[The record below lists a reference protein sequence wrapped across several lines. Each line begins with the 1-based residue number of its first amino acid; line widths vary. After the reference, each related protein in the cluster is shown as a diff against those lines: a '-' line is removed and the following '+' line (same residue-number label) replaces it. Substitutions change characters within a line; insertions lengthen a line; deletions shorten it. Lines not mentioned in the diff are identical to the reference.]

1 MELRQ
6 LEYFVAVT
14 EEANFTRAAARLHV
28 AQPGVSAQIRRLEA
42 ELGQTLLD
50 RSARAVRLTEVGA
63 EVLPYAQAA
72 LNAVANCRLVVDEL
86 TGLIRGHVSVGMITS
101 LPFDLPSLLAGFHDD
116 HPAVELTLSEATSGN
131 LLDSLRAG
139 QLDLAW
145 IGSVVSPSAGIETQ
159 IVEEQPLVA
168 AVAHPDSWAAKASVA
183 LRELE
188 GRPLI
193 SLPLGTG
200 LRTRF
205 DEACVL
211 GGVRA
216 RIAFEASNLEI
227 LGQLAARGLGVGILP
242 QSYTDAHPQL
252 LHALTI
258 THPPIRVEV
267 QLAWRAEGPI
277 SPAAR
282 ALIGHARSSLA
293 NLSTTRKVSRRV

>member
-131 LLDSLRAG
+131 LLDALRAG

-216 RIAFEASNLEI
+216 QSLSRPVTSRYSVSSRPEVSVSESCLSRTPTPIPSCSTPSPSP
-227 LGQLAARGLGVGILP
+227 ILP
-242 QSYTDAHPQL
+242 SGSRCNSPGEPKDRSAPQ
-252 LHALTI
+252 
-258 THPPIRVEV
+258 RV
-267 QLAWRAEGPI
+267 R
-277 SPAAR
+277 
-282 ALIGHARSSLA
+282 
-293 NLSTTRKVSRRV
+293 